1 MKITIKEK
9 KKEYD
14 INIESDEKTVEDLK
28 NEIHKAEN
36 INTASVTLLYNSKI
50 LSNEKKLNFYNI
62 KDGSKLFL
70 IKQDNKIKH
79 DNNPIPAAN
88 TENNKEKF
96 DSKIENLVKMGYEK
110 EKAEKAII
118 QTEGDVNKAINILLE
133 EKNKNN
139 KNNINDNSN
148 FLNNIKN
155 KIEDVKQN
163 IGHENSL
170 PKELKKYAIYMKI
183 ATLNDPNKMN
193 DILQDIKDGN
203 PALLELIKINKEGFE
218 KFLSSPITWEDL
230 EIYNKNFK
238 NDKELF
244 KTEKDESKIGKVEIN
259 LNMKETEDIN
269 KLKNLGYKIEE
280 IIEAYLLKNGNYQET
295 EKYLKKNV
303 NNNMNQS
310 IK

>member
-193 DILQDIKDGN
+193 DLLQDIKDGN